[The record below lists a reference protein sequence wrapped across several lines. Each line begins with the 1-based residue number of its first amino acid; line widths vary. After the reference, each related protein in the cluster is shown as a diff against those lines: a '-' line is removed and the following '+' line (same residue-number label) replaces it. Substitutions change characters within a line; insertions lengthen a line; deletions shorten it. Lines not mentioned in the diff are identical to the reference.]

1 MSSNAGDTMKGTRF
15 YNGVLGGLLAC
26 TLLFSAHAYAD
37 SDDHERARQLL
48 AEGKIMPLRTVLE
61 KVEKEFGGQVV
72 KIEFEHED
80 DHDDDDDDKG
90 KSRWLYEIKLVQ
102 DSGQMLK
109 LVIDAENGSILKKKG
124 KKVYKNRQEND

>member
-1 MSSNAGDTMKGTRF
+1 MRGTKF
-15 YNGVLGGLLAC
+15 YNGMLGGLLAC
-26 TLLFSAHAYAD
+26 TLLLSTYAYAD
-37 SDDHERARQLL
+37 SDDHERARQLM

-72 KIEFEHED
+72 KIEFEHDE
-80 DHDDDDDDKG
+80 DDDDDDKG

-109 LVIDAENGSILKKKG
+109 LLVDAEDGKILKTKG
-124 KKVYKNRQEND
+124 KTRNNNKQDKD

>member
-1 MSSNAGDTMKGTRF
+1 MKGTRF

-37 SDDHERARQLL
+37 SDDHERARQLM

-72 KIEFEHED
+72 KIEFEH
-80 DHDDDDDDKG
+80 DDDDDKG